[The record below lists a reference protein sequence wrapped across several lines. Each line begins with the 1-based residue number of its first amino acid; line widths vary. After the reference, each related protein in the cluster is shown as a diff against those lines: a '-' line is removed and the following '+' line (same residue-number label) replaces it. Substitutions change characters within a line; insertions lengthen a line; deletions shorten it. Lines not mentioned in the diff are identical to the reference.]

1 MVAVSPGLGSI
12 VGTGGT
18 SGSKPNGPTRSRVE
32 LFTFPEQLPG
42 PARFGKGIAVFADE
56 ERVELARRYA
66 NNPQLFII
74 DVRNE
79 VLGRFNEVF
88 QVAASTPRWWQFREF
103 FSVIHQEWRLVD
115 GPPAGRCS
123 MTPANKEYLRRF
135 DQIIIAATMA
145 AKRSPL
151 LFREFEF
158 RFLHQFRNA
167 CAQIV
172 HGQRKE
178 LGEAEHYTLGFVL
191 ARFEEWILLNKN
203 DGEEVPPTSM
213 SGNFDPAKVD
223 GKTTTTP
230 TSFLNPPAPSGISPL
245 STGSS
250 ASVVSVN
257 AQMLD
262 VMQSVGNE
270 VCLGWSVEDWREKL
284 GERFGRKPAKSTIHK
299 QPTWDLIRTLR
310 VQAGTE
316 AHEHQTAKD
325 ETGRRR
331 SRAT

>member
-1 MVAVSPGLGSI
+1 MVQRGAGLSCSPF
-12 VGTGGT
+12 
-18 SGSKPNGPTRSRVE
+18 PNNS
-32 LFTFPEQLPG
+32 
-42 PARFGKGIAVFADE
+42 PARPALGKGIAVFADE

-74 DVRNE
+74 DVRNDI
-79 VLGRFNEVF
+79 LGRFNEVF
-88 QVAASTPRWWQFREF
+88 QVAARTPRWWQFREF

-115 GPPAGRCS
+115 GPPAGRWA

-158 RFLHQFRNA
+158 RFLQQFRNA
-167 CAQIV
+167 CGRIV
-172 HGQRKE
+172 HGHRKE
-178 LGEAEHYTLGFVL
+178 LGEAEQCTLGFVL
-191 ARFEEWILLNKN
+191 ARFEEWIQLSKN
-203 DGEEVPPTSM
+203 DGEEVPPKSV
-213 SGNFDPAKVD
+213 SGNLGPAKVD
-223 GKTTTTP
+223 AKTIAISP
-230 TSFLNPPAPSGISPL
+230 TSFLNPPSPSGKSPL

-310 VQAGTE
+310 VQSGVE
-316 AHEHQTAKD
+316 AREHQTTRD
-325 ETGRRR
+325 QTGKRR
-331 SRAT
+331 SRMD